1 MNVSDYFGFTTG
13 VYCLR
18 FLRQPPKKLKIR
30 ALLTI
35 VWFPFLIRLILF
47 FSFKTAAIPLTAPMA
62 ILTPGVPTTRAS
74 DTTEEVIT
82 RWPDITERRLH
93 SIPPDTRTVRSLEWV
108 TRRTKRCSNSFLSSC
123 PTWERRRYTFNS
135 EKKKSKMDSAVQ
147 PFPVYWTGKPFFA
160 NTFPLYL
167 FLKVSEILARS
178 ALLQWGPP
186 LREGEGTKFDS
197 LEPISESDF
206 RYEVLLSDKGKD
218 GKYRPIFN
226 GQSVDCRLTDLRPC
240 TEYHIRIHALMEA
253 LKGKR

>member
-1 MNVSDYFGFTTG
+1 MAGHHGKTTSLDPARHEDSEESG
-13 VYCLR
+13 VGHEEDEEMQQLLLELLSNMR
-18 FLRQPPKKLKIR
+18 TPK
-30 ALLTI
+30 
-35 VWFPFLIRLILF
+35 VHVQF
-47 FSFKTAAIPLTAPMA
+47 
-62 ILTPGVPTTRAS
+62 
-74 DTTEEVIT
+74 
-82 RWPDITERRLH
+82 
-93 SIPPDTRTVRSLEWV
+93 
-108 TRRTKRCSNSFLSSC
+108 
-123 PTWERRRYTFNS
+123 WE
-135 EKKKSKMDSAVQ
+135 KKSKMDSAVQ